1 MAPGAAKSTGARAG
15 IVSRSGARRFMVAPM
30 RLRQIGLSCVFA
42 AGLFSCSDD
51 PQDRG
56 AALSPGGA
64 AGAAAGSG
72 AGTAGSGGS
81 SAAPGGNA
89 GSGGASGSGSMEV
102 VDVSAP
108 LDSGNGG
115 ASNGSSEP
123 SGAGGPDAGAPPSQM
138 ISSVCPP
145 GPFAASPLPAG
156 ATPQAVCTGMTFTE
170 GAVWF
175 DARQTLFFSDF
186 AIGNAATNFDGPIMA
201 YTPGGTCEPFIPNAG
216 TNGLAI
222 APDGNLLGARHSTQ
236 TLTLFD
242 LDTRA
247 PSVFVADNGGLAFN
261 SPNDIAVRSDGNIY
275 FTDPNYMLGNRASEQ
290 PTRAYRRDPV
300 GALSVI
306 DEGANPNGISLSPD
320 ESRLYL
326 AHLGG
331 GRNDVVVFDVDASG
345 ALGTPEP
352 FLNVGS
358 DGMAVDCA
366 GNLYITGGPGVRVY
380 SPDGDQVGTIP
391 AQGAANVAFGGPE
404 RRTLF
409 ITATANLLTVELAI
423 PGLPY

>member
-1 MAPGAAKSTGARAG
+1 M
-15 IVSRSGARRFMVAPM
+15 RSWE
-30 RLRQIGLSCVFA
+30 IGLCCCFFVG
-42 AGLFSCSDD
+42 GLFSCSDD
-51 PQDRG
+51 SSGPGAGLAPAG
-56 AALSPGGA
+56 AAGVA
-64 AGAAAGSG
+64 AGAAAGAPGSGGTSASAPEAG
-72 AGTAGSGGS
+72 AGRGGAAGSGSSEVVDVTGPLAPSANGGASGGS
-81 SAAPGGNA
+81 SDAPG
-89 GSGGASGSGSMEV
+89 SSGASG
-102 VDVSAP
+102 A
-108 LDSGNGG
+108 
-115 ASNGSSEP
+115 
-123 SGAGGPDAGAPPSQM
+123 DAGAPPTEVAA
-138 ISSVCPP
+138 VCPP

-175 DARQTLFFSDF
+175 DSLQTLFFSDF
-186 AIGNAATNFDGPIMA
+186 SIGDAASNFNGPIMA
-201 YTPGGTCEPFIPNAG
+201 YTPGGACQEFIPNAG

-247 PSVFVADNGGLAFN
+247 ASVFVADNGGLAFN

-275 FTDPNYMLGNRASEQ
+275 FTDPDYMLGNRDSEQ
-290 PTRAYRRDPV
+290 PTRAYRRDPS

-306 DEGANPNGISLSPD
+306 DEGADPNGITLSPD

-345 ALGTPEP
+345 ALGAPQP
-352 FLNVGS
+352 FVNNVGS
-358 DGMAVDCA
+358 DGMAIDCA
-366 GNLYITGGPGVRVY
+366 GNLYVTQGGVRVY
-380 SPDGDQVGTIP
+380 SPEGELIGTLAAP
-391 AQGAANVAFGGPE
+391 GAANVAFGGPE
-404 RRTLF
+404 RRTLY
-409 ITATANLLTVELAI
+409 ITATANLLAVELAI